1 MLKLIIVD
9 DEPLYRQYLVE
20 SVDWEN
26 YGFEICCEAK
36 NGLDALEK
44 IEVFKP
50 DIALVD
56 INMPFMNGLELM
68 EKLRQQYP
76 NMAIIL
82 VTGHN
87 EFDYA
92 RKAIKLGALDY
103 ILKPFSNDELMVP
116 LLKIKESMEKDRLE
130 ITAHKAETEMIKGRL
145 LNLLIS
151 NEFILKEDEMIAQ
164 LRRLGITIHSFLF
177 RVTVVEIDNLYQ
189 RWSESSEIVLWQ
201 FALAN
206 ILNEITN
213 IKGKNI
219 IFNGPEG
226 RIITLI
232 QFDGEEDLEKFNTDE
247 YQRLCEV
254 VRKYFDFTVTVGIG
268 SPVRGFKAVR
278 GSYKDA
284 LTALQNKLIMS
295 NSKVIDYSSI
305 ESSGMNI
312 GFYPSEINEN
322 LLLGLKMGDVEVIKE
337 ELANIFA
344 FIKEHQLSVD
354 YTMTIFAGL
363 VSLCLSYIAEVGKSI
378 EDVFGKNFSPYSEIN
393 SIESLDASFLWF
405 TQLFE
410 KVIYYLDKHKL
421 TKSKLLVKKV
431 KDYIDSNLQDS
442 ELDIEKISKKVFI
455 NSSYLRKTFKKEIGM
470 TVSDYITSARM
481 QKAKELLNSNR
492 DMAISRISEVIGYSD
507 AGYFSKCFKKY
518 IGLSPSEYGNNKR

>member
-1 MLKLIIVD
+1 MLKLIVVD

-20 SVDWEN
+20 SVEWEN

-44 IEVFKP
+44 IGTFKP

-56 INMPFMNGLELM
+56 INMPFMNGLELI
-68 EKLRQQYP
+68 ERLRDQYS
-76 NMAIIL
+76 NIAVIL

-103 ILKPFSNDELMVP
+103 ILKPFNNDELMVP
-116 LLKIKESMEKDRLE
+116 LLKIKESIEKDRLE

-151 NEFILKEDEMIAQ
+151 NEFILKEDEMIAR
-164 LRRLGITIHSFLF
+164 LSRLGINIHSLLF
-177 RVTVVEIDNLYQ
+177 RVAIVEIDNMYQ
-189 RWSESSEIVLWQ
+189 RWSEASEIVLWQ

-226 RIITLI
+226 RIISLI
-232 QFDGEEDLEKFNTDE
+232 QFEDDEDLIKFSTDG

-268 SPVRGFKAVR
+268 RPARGFEAVR

-284 LTALQNKLIMS
+284 LAALQNKLILS
-295 NSKVIDYSSI
+295 NSKVIDYSSV
-305 ESSGMNI
+305 ESNGMNI

-322 LLLGLKMGDVEVIKE
+322 LLLGLKMGDIEVIKE
-337 ELANIFA
+337 ELANIFS
-344 FIKEHQLSVD
+344 FIKEQKLSVD

-363 VSLCLSYIAEVGKSI
+363 VSLCLSYIVELGKSI

-393 SIESLDASFLWF
+393 NIGSLETSLLWF

-431 KDYIDSNLQDS
+431 KDYIDSNLQDN
-442 ELDIEKISKKVFI
+442 ELDIGKISKNVFI
-455 NSSYLRKTFKKEIGM
+455 NSSYLRKTFKKEIGI

-481 QKAKELLNSNR
+481 QKAKELLTS
-492 DMAISRISEVIGYSD
+492 DKDIAISRISEVIGYSD

-518 IGLSPSEYGNNKR
+518 TGLSPSEYGNSKK